1 MYAMENMYHMYIYIY
16 TYICILN
23 IHNMYIYILCID
35 TYYLSIYLYIYM
47 FEKMIDSYIL
57 HDLDIELNES

>member
-1 MYAMENMYHMYIYIY
+1 
-16 TYICILN
+16 
-23 IHNMYIYILCID
+23 MYIYILCID
-35 TYYLSIYLYIYM
+35 TYYLSIYLSIYLYIYI